1 MRGLDATFL
10 LALVNGPCDG
20 VFRMPQVIGHEAPSE
35 IVIDRVP
42 APSQAEFERQY
53 LHASQ
58 PAIFNDVVPR
68 WRAWER
74 WSRDYFRQVWGKHR
88 AQVMITS
95 GRNVQ
100 YDPNRSYAFREMPM
114 DEALDRLERGSE
126 DGAYLMVPL
135 ERYLPGLLDDVE
147 VPSYCDARPG
157 FRTRLWIN
165 AADIGTP
172 LHRDFSENLIAQV
185 RGTKR
190 LILYPPEAAHSLYA
204 FQRRSLVP
212 GFSPVNAEVPDPV
225 RFPRSVDARR
235 VVVTLH
241 AGEMLFLPSRW
252 WHQVRSIEPSLNINF
267 WWAAG
272 VYEKIIRVAERLGL
286 KASV

>member
-1 MRGLDATFL
+1 MK
-10 LALVNGPCDG
+10 
-20 VFRMPQVIGHEAPSE
+20 S
-35 IVIDRVP
+35 
-42 APSQAEFERQY
+42 
-53 LHASQ
+53 
-58 PAIFNDVVPR
+58 PR
-68 WRAWER
+68 
-74 WSRDYFRQVWGKHR
+74 
-88 AQVMITS
+88 
-95 GRNVQ
+95 N
-100 YDPNRSYAFREMPM
+100 
-114 DEALDRLERGSE
+114 
-126 DGAYLMVPL
+126 
-135 ERYLPGLLDDVE
+135 
-147 VPSYCDARPG
+147 ARPG

-185 RGTKR
+185 RGTKQ

-204 FQRRSLVP
+204 FQRRSPVP

-235 VVVTLH
+235 AVVTLH